1 MVLDPIS
8 KNEYN
13 KELLYFHIIG
23 SGLTM
28 NFGEIILIKNLVD
41 VPWMMNFIHFGDA
54 NTTEFGFIYNK
65 VRKGDRPGVDNF
77 DLSY

>member
-1 MVLDPIS
+1 
-8 KNEYN
+8 
-13 KELLYFHIIG
+13 
-23 SGLTM
+23 M